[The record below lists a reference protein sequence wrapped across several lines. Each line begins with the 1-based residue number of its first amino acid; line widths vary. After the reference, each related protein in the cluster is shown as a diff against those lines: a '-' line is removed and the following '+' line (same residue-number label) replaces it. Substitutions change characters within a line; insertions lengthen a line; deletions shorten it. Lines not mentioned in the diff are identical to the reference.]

1 MVLVQV
7 CSTINFKNNTDP
19 AVRNPP
25 RLLEDTMARTLL
37 RILLNLFIVSPEGEQ
52 FNNRRKA
59 LVEMV
64 RRGMQEEDLDLMR
77 LEMEKE
83 GWKVLSQIQGV
94 FLLVPKS

>member
-1 MVLVQV
+1 MNMLIEAAAKDWRKTNITSSGH
-7 CSTINFKNNTDP
+7 STNSKLPTGWRSRP
-19 AVRNPP
+19 CGRH
-25 RLLEDTMARTLL
+25 
-37 RILLNLFIVSPEGEQ
+37 LFIVSPEGEQ